1 MDSTALRAY
10 LFVVVSSS
18 SSDHHQWMDSTA
30 LRASREAHTRTV
42 VRAPP
47 QSASFRRRVSLES
60 AKGT

>member
-1 MDSTALRAY
+1 
-10 LFVVVSSS
+10 
-18 SSDHHQWMDSTA
+18 MDSTA

-47 QSASFRRRVSLES
+47 QSASLRRRVSLES